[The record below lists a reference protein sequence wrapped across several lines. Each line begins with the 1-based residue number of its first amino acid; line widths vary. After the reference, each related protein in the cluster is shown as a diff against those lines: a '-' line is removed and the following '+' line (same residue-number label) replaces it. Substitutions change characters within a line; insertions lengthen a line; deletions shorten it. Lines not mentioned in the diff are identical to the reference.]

1 MTFNI
6 DLKKFD
12 ELYNKQLLPKEQ
24 ILRELN
30 ITEYFYK
37 KIIKEFDLKRL
48 KRTCEF
54 ERMKNANKDFI
65 TIIKKDD
72 ENEEK
77 IKPIPKEKINTL
89 KNIQKRQQ
97 KPNKKDDKKYNE
109 VMQDAMNILKTTRQT
124 LKDKEIL

>member
-6 DLKKFD
+6 DLKRFE

-24 ILRELN
+24 ILKELN

-37 KIIKEFDLKRL
+37 KIIREFDLKRL

-65 TIIKKDD
+65 IIIKKDD
-72 ENEEK
+72 EKK

-97 KPNKKDDKKYNE
+97 KGKKEPCKKYNQVIE
-109 VMQDAMNILKTTRQT
+109 DAMNILKTTRQT

>member
-1 MTFNI
+1 MTSNI

-37 KIIKEFDLKRL
+37 KIIREFDLKRL

-72 ENEEK
+72 ENKEK

-97 KPNKKDDKKYNE
+97 KERKEPCKKYNQVIE
-109 VMQDAMNILKTTRQT
+109 DAMNILKTTRQT

>member
-6 DLKKFD
+6 DLKKF
-12 ELYNKQLLPKEQ
+12 EQLYNKQLLPKEQ

-37 KIIKEFDLKRL
+37 KIIKEFDLKRI

-54 ERMKNANKDFI
+54 ERMKNADKDFI

-72 ENEEK
+72 ENKEK

-97 KPNKKDDKKYNE
+97 KGKKEPCKKYNQVIE
-109 VMQDAMNILKTTRQT
+109 DAMNILKTTRQT